1 MRLDGERL
9 PPYPTPALASA
20 EIIPNA
26 MKSARFHLASIFLP
40 SLGFLLA
47 GPLPS
52 HGVLVALPSATLSPP
67 MVDQAIVVDFGEVS
81 ISTPIH
87 NQTIKGYTFSE
98 NIPNATTTN
107 LGPGTTLNLN
117 GVSLQSGGEYSPA
130 NYVLTV
136 TMPIPVHGFGFGYSI
151 LDPSPVAN
159 AVTITVFNGLTN
171 LGAITYPGTPDP
183 LFTGGF
189 AGVGSTDYFTSVKIN
204 FGPTAAAFAID
215 NLAVPEPGSLA
226 LLLLGGAALG
236 LRRQR
241 QTARV

>member
-1 MRLDGERL
+1 
-9 PPYPTPALASA
+9 
-20 EIIPNA
+20 